1 MRAPSLFASFRFAF
15 SGIVYAFRTQRNLK
29 VHLGI
34 TAAVVIVGLW
44 LRLPMERWAALA
56 VTIGLVF
63 QAELFN
69 TALEAIVDHV
79 SPDFSPLARVAKDCA
94 AGAVFLSAACAV
106 VVGLLILGPPL
117 LEVLAAIFI
126 GANIN
131 IEHPRLPRV

>member
-69 TALEAIVDHV
+69 TALEARLPWV
-79 SPDFSPLARVAKDCA
+79 SDGTAVAHPLCDLPSL
-94 AGAVFLSAACAV
+94 AVS
-106 VVGLLILGPPL
+106 LGGRLPL
-117 LEVLAAIFI
+117 LVNAPA
-126 GANIN
+126 
-131 IEHPRLPRV
+131 LPSRS